1 MARRFPLNAVLRLR
15 RMEEQGK
22 MRELA
27 SFERVR
33 TRETEQLRSL
43 EGKLD
48 EARNDLAERIV
59 GEGLP
64 SQKAQMY
71 LAFFGAQSSRI
82 RYQQE
87 LLRKVQAEVRRKRVE
102 MAMAVAR
109 RKIYDRLKE
118 RFLAEEE
125 RERSRREALQVDDI
139 AAIRFIA
146 GSRGRPAG
154 A

>member
-1 MARRFPLNAVLRLR
+1 
-15 RMEEQGK
+15 MEEQGK

-33 TRETEQLRSL
+33 ARETEQLRSL

-102 MAMAVAR
+102 MVMAIAR

-146 GSRGRPAG
+146 RSRGRPAG